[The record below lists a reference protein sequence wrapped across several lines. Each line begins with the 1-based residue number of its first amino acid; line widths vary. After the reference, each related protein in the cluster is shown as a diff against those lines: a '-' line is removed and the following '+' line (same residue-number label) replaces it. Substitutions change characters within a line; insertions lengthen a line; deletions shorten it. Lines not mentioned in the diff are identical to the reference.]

1 MNLSVLVRIMLGR
14 DLWRNII
21 LRLRE
26 KMIEYINNIRIKEY
40 KCRKC
45 GFIWASYSP
54 VTSKDCLRCY

>member
-1 MNLSVLVRIMLGR
+1 MLGR